1 MFLACEP
8 RGEAGDADRSAR
20 AYEPTADARLEI
32 EMRNLRSRTVET
44 LAAVAMLALVLGAC
58 GGGGDDDASFEGET
72 VESAGG
78 MLTVQVPEG
87 AAPDGVEVTV
97 TRIDA
102 GDLPPELWVGSGAT
116 VAV

>member
-1 MFLACEP
+1 
-8 RGEAGDADRSAR
+8 
-20 AYEPTADARLEI
+20 
-32 EMRNLRSRTVET
+32 MRHLRSRTVGT

-58 GGGGDDDASFEGET
+58 GDDDASFEGET

-87 AAPDGVEVTV
+87 VAPDGVEVTV